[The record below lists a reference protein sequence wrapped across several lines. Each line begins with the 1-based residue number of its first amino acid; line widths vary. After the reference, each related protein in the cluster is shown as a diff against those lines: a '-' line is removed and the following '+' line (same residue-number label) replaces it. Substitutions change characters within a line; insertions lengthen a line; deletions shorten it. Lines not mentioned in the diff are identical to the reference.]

1 MLQKSRQ
8 KDCEKGCAEQEEEQV
23 VGDLYNL
30 HGGPPHLWGVFKLG
44 LWKEADFVAV
54 LPDLVKFRPG
64 QTSHCTDS
72 FMMIL
77 VQSIAVHVSCLVP
90 SSSPSG
96 KGVRKSN
103 QDTGLLNFFNIL

>member
-54 LPDLVKFRPG
+54 LPDLVKFLPRAK
-64 QTSHCTDS
+64 Q
-72 FMMIL
+72 
-77 VQSIAVHVSCLVP
+77 VIARIRSWWSL
-90 SSSPSG
+90 
-96 KGVRKSN
+96 SN
-103 QDTGLLNFFNIL
+103 L

>member
-8 KDCEKGCAEQEEEQV
+8 KDCEKGCTEQEEEQV

-54 LPDLVKFRPG
+54 LPDLVKFLPG

-77 VQSIAVHVSCLVP
+77 VQPIAVRGCMSAVWSRVRVP
-90 SSSPSG
+90 VV
-96 KGVRKSN
+96 KV
-103 QDTGLLNFFNIL
+103 